1 MLHTVELGEYML
13 KRPITVTPQM
23 TVYEAAHHI
32 LDNKISGVLVVDK
45 NNHLVGMLSELDCLK
60 AILSSVYNDEEFGVA
75 IVSDIMTCDVECQN
89 PHDDIIDVA
98 LSMIEHKHRRRPV
111 VLDGKIIGQVTCRQ
125 ILKVIGE
132 TGLKARPKGNH

>member
-13 KRPITVTPQM
+13 KWPITVTPHM

>member
-32 LDNKISGVLVVDK
+32 LENKISGVLVVDN

-98 LSMIEHKHRRRPV
+98 LSMIEHKHRRRLV

-132 TGLKARPKGNH
+132 TGLKARPKGNQ

>member
-32 LDNKISGVLVVDK
+32 LENKISGVLVVDN